1 MVRPRI
7 GKSFAV
13 KFYNINDDN
22 AEVIS
27 ECHYALCPFN
37 SSDKG
42 LDDTIIELGKLKE
55 FIKLKN
61 YLCDIIFITVY
72 SDSMSDEENL
82 NYFKKTATY
91 AIECEK
97 EHRWNGNQD
106 FSSIYL
112 GKNEERV
119 IPELLKH
126 IVEWGEI
133 RVCDFKN
140 KLGKTPIVFHQTTFV

>member
-1 MVRPRI
+1 MVKPRV

-42 LDDTIIELGKLKE
+42 LNDRIVELGKLEE
-55 FIKLKN
+55 FIKSKN
-61 YLCDIIFITVY
+61 YLCEIIFITVY

-82 NYFKKTATY
+82 SYSKKINAYATK
-91 AIECEK
+91 CEK
-97 EHRWNGNQD
+97 EYRWNGNQD

-112 GKNEERV
+112 GENEERE
-119 IPELLKH
+119 IPELLRH
-126 IVEWGEI
+126 IAEWGEI
-133 RVCDFKN
+133 RVNDFKN
-140 KLGKTPIVFHQTTFV
+140 KLGKTPIVFRQTNFV